1 VKITKTRTF
10 AKDHLLPPVFQQLMT
25 MTLAVHSLDK
35 LGHVGYVEAKSPL
48 SMPSMAKRLD
58 AGSTFPCLYVPHQT
72 FGRRDDDD
80 YDDDDAAEKQCEEK
94 RS

>member
-10 AKDHLLPPVFQQLMT
+10 AKDHLLSPVFQQLMT

-58 AGSTFPCLYVPHQT
+58 AGSTFPCLYRTKHLAVVMMMIMMMMML
-72 FGRRDDDD
+72 RRNS
-80 YDDDDAAEKQCEEK
+80 EEK

>member
-1 VKITKTRTF
+1 
-10 AKDHLLPPVFQQLMT
+10 MT

-58 AGSTFPCLYVPHQT
+58 AGSTFPCLYRTKHLAVVMMMIMMMMMLRRNNARRSVP
-72 FGRRDDDD
+72 D
-80 YDDDDAAEKQCEEK
+80 E
-94 RS
+94 